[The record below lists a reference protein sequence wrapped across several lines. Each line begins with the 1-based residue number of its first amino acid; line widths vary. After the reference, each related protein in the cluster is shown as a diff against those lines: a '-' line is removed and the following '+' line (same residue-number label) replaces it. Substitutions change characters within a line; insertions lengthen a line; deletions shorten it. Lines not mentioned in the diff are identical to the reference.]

1 MKRRGKV
8 CRALHVRGRWGEY
21 ISSPHPT
28 ETVGTYEAAYRS
40 IRGIIMETKEKEQ
53 KDEKKSDTTP
63 KPLKAIA
70 SAPAVQAVKS
80 SSFLGHGAQPSTAVL
95 RKITKDWAIGR
106 LAREPA
112 DDPVPSVFAIP
123 LCLLPI

>member
-28 ETVGTYEAAYRS
+28 ETVGTYETAYRS

-70 SAPAVQAVKS
+70 SAPAVQAVES
-80 SSFLGHGAQPSTAVL
+80 SAIVREGGKTLAAFLT
-95 RKITKDWAIGR
+95 KITKDWAMGLQAGG
-106 LAREPA
+106 LACKML
-112 DDPVPSVFAIP
+112 V
-123 LCLLPI
+123 C

>member
-8 CRALHVRGRWGEY
+8 CRALHVRGSWGEY

-28 ETVGTYEAAYRS
+28 ETVGTYETAYRS

-70 SAPAVQAVKS
+70 SAPAVQAVEFL
-80 SSFLGHGAQPSTAVL
+80 SFVRGGGKPLPPFLS
-95 RKITKDWAIGR
+95 KIHQDWATGPAAAALR
-106 LAREPA
+106 LDRFIVYIA
-112 DDPVPSVFAIP
+112 F
-123 LCLLPI
+123 